1 MMRAVGEELRVYLC
15 REPVDMRRG
24 RHGLAGLARE
34 VLRVDPFCGALFI
47 YVGRRYD
54 TIKVLYWD
62 RNGFAVW
69 HKKIEGRE
77 KFHWPRL
84 SEEEVIALTAEQLNW
99 LLEGYDIWAQPHRM
113 LKFAH
118 LS

>member
-1 MMRAVGEELRVYLC
+1 MMGAVGEELSIFLC

-24 RHGLAGLARE
+24 RQGLAALARE
-34 VLRVDPFCGALFI
+34 VLQVDPFSGALFV

-54 TIKVLYWD
+54 AMKILYWH
-62 RNGFAVW
+62 RNGFALW
-69 HKKIEGRE
+69 SKKIESRE
-77 KFHWPRL
+77 KFPWPRL
-84 SEEEVIALTAEQLNW
+84 SEEDVVTVSTEQLNW

-118 LS
+118 VS